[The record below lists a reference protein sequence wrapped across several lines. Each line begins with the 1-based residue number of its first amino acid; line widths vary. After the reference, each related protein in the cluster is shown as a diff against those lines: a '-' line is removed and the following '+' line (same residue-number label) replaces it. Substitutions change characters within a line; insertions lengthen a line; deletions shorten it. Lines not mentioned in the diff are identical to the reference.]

1 MIISDFRSDTVTRP
15 TQEMY
20 EAIQKAPL
28 GDDVLG
34 DDHTVIELEK
44 LSAEIT
50 GFDAALF
57 VPSGTMGNAIAVRVW
72 TRDGSE
78 VILEEMAHIYTS
90 EVGHIAYISRAIPR
104 PLRSDR
110 GVINP
115 DDLRK
120 AIRKE
125 DLQRCATSLVCLENT
140 HNYWGGKALR
150 PDYVA
155 EIKNIC
161 TENNLPLHMDGARI
175 FNACIF
181 LKVDVKEF
189 TKNLDSLM
197 FCLSKGLSAPVGSML
212 CGSKAFIEQA
222 RRIRKLLG
230 GGMRQAGILAACGI
244 VSIKKMI
251 ERLED
256 DHKNA
261 KKLAEGLSQL
271 PFIRINPDDV
281 ETNIVIV
288 ETTENP
294 QEILNFLASNGIL
307 ALQFGPGRIRF
318 VTHKDVDETDV
329 DRALEV
335 LKKFKHFN

>member
-1 MIISDFRSDTVTRP
+1 
-15 TQEMY
+15 
-20 EAIQKAPL
+20 
-28 GDDVLG
+28 
-34 DDHTVIELEK
+34 
-44 LSAEIT
+44 
-50 GFDAALF
+50 
-57 VPSGTMGNAIAVRVW
+57 
-72 TRDGSE
+72 
-78 VILEEMAHIYTS
+78 
-90 EVGHIAYISRAIPR
+90 
-104 PLRSDR
+104 
-110 GVINP
+110 
-115 DDLRK
+115 
-120 AIRKE
+120 
-125 DLQRCATSLVCLENT
+125 
-140 HNYWGGKALR
+140 
-150 PDYVA
+150 
-155 EIKNIC
+155 
-161 TENNLPLHMDGARI
+161 
-175 FNACIF
+175 
-181 LKVDVKEF
+181 
-189 TKNLDSLM
+189 
-197 FCLSKGLSAPVGSML
+197 ML

-244 VSIKKMI
+244 VSIKKMV